1 LELQGLAG
9 RHRSFVRSYLSLA
22 LAVALALVLD
32 LAGVARAATATTA
45 TTDPNTPVIV
55 VEHSKPPAGYRLN
68 ALQVEAIAA
77 RSSVVRAELR
87 RHPRLLPYEYTKGP
101 GRWQVSWFTRGRAQK
116 ELIQVYV
123 DDASGRVTEA
133 WTGFQVA
140 WTMARGYTGAFGR
153 RVTALYV
160 WIPMCLAFVFPFLP
174 LARRRRFAPDGSVR
188 RGFSVGFRRPTL
200 LHLDLLVL
208 LGFSVSLAFFDHAR
222 IGLSVPLAYPPL
234 LYLLA
239 RMLLLAFGRGR
250 PRGGLPLIV
259 PASWLAVAI
268 VFLVGFRIGLNVTNS
283 NVIDVGY
290 SGVIGADKLVHGKH
304 LYGGWPHDNAQGDTY
319 GPVNYYAYVPF
330 RAVFGWS
337 GAWDDLPAAHA
348 AAIAFDLLTLIGL
361 FFLGR
366 LIRGPTTGIV
376 LAYAWAAY
384 PFTIY
389 ALESNSNDALVA
401 LLVVAALLAIRWAP
415 ARGGL
420 AALAGLTKFA
430 PLALAPLLARG
441 VGPWPPRWRSVALFA
456 VAFACVAAVAML
468 PVFLDGNFSTFW
480 HHTVSY
486 QSGRG
491 SPFSV
496 WGLWGGLG
504 FEQRLVQGGAV
515 ALALAVAVVPWRR
528 GLVEVCALA
537 AAVLIALQLGINHWF
552 YLYIPWFFGLV
563 MAAVLGAYG
572 GPDDATTG
580 AGDPNAV
587 ATATGAGDAAEPPIA
602 VPG

>member
-1 LELQGLAG
+1 
-9 RHRSFVRSYLSLA
+9 
-22 LAVALALVLD
+22 
-32 LAGVARAATATTA
+32 VARAATA

-55 VEHSKPPAGYRLN
+55 LDHTKPPAGYRLN
-68 ALQVEAIAA
+68 AHQAEAIAA
-77 RSSVVRAELR
+77 RSPVVRAELR
-87 RHPRLLPYEYTKGP
+87 RHPSLVPYEYTKGP
-101 GRWQVSWFTRGRAQK
+101 GRWQVSWFTRAPVQK

-123 DDASGRVTEA
+123 DDPTGRVTEA

-140 WTMARGYTGAFGR
+140 WTMARGYPGAFGR

-160 WIPMCLAFVFPFLP
+160 WIPLCLAFVFPFLP
-174 LARRRRFAPDGSVR
+174 LRRRR
-188 RGFSVGFRRPTL
+188 RGFPLGFRRPTL

-208 LGFSVSLAFFDHAR
+208 LSFSVSLALFDHAR

-234 LYLLA
+234 LYLLG
-239 RMLLLAFGRGR
+239 RMLLLAFGYGR
-250 PRGGLPLIV
+250 PRGVLPLIV

-290 SGVIGADKLVHGKH
+290 SGVIGADKLLHGKH
-304 LYGGWPHDNAQGDTY
+304 LYGAWPHDNAQGDTY

-337 GAWDDLPAAHA
+337 GVWDDLPAAHA
-348 AAIAFDLLTLIGL
+348 AAIVFDLLTLIGL

-366 LIRGPTTGIV
+366 LIRGPTLGIV
-376 LAYAWAAY
+376 LAYAWASY

-401 LLVVAALLAIRWAP
+401 LLVVAALLAMRWAP

-420 AALAGLTKFA
+420 TALAGLTKFA

-441 VGPWPPRWRSVALFA
+441 VGPWPPRRRSVVSFSLAF
-456 VAFACVAAVAML
+456 VAVAAVVLL
-468 PVFLDGNFSTFW
+468 PVWLDGNFSTFW
-480 HHTVSY
+480 HHTITY

-504 FEQRLVQGGAV
+504 FEQHLVQGFAV
-515 ALALAVAVVPWRR
+515 ALALAVAVVPWQR

-552 YLYIPWFFGLV
+552 YLYIPWCFGLV

-572 GPDDATTG
+572 ATEEDREAPGPADTAATSSRTG
-580 AGDPNAV
+580 LATKAGRETSRILTFRSQA
-587 ATATGAGDAAEPPIA
+587 I
-602 VPG
+602 PGLRRRFQDLLN